1 MKEIPLE
8 KAFVALDKESIA
20 KDFLEDLF
28 SPKEYESLRER
39 WRVVQFLK
47 EGLPYRDISEK
58 TGVST
63 ATVTRVARCLS
74 REKSGYS
81 KVLKKLMT

>member
-28 SPKEYESLRER
+28 SPKEYESLRAAGAL
-39 WRVVQFLK
+39 V
-47 EGLPYRDISEK
+47 D
-58 TGVST
+58 
-63 ATVTRVARCLS
+63 
-74 REKSGYS
+74 
-81 KVLKKLMT
+81 

>member
-1 MKEIPLE
+1 MKEISLE
-8 KAFVALDKESIA
+8 EAFVALDTKAIT

-39 WRVVQFLK
+39 WRVVQLLRK
-47 EGLPYRDISEK
+47 GLPYRDISEK

-63 ATVTRVARCLS
+63 ATVTRVARCLA
-74 REKSGYS
+74 RKKSGYS
-81 KVLKKLMT
+81 QLLAKFTS